1 MSTVGVVENPVT
13 RVWDRFLHWLLDA
26 RKATY
31 GLAVMR
37 IGFGAMTVT
46 ILAMYIPNFSYSF
59 GQGSRWGEALFRNS
73 AVNDYVWPIPL
84 LFSRDD
90 PDQLLLLKIL
100 VLMGVAVVYAL
111 GWRMRIVSPLFVMLW
126 LGFAATNPVILNTG
140 HYQTF
145 RIFLLFLLL
154 ADTSRRW
161 SLDARRRARTGE
173 EDPALGF
180 GAWRLPRW
188 VPILANNLAV
198 VLIGYQL
205 CVIYVTSALWKLQG
219 TTWVSGV
226 ASYYPLQLEE
236 LTMFPWLNHLAWQ
249 ITPAVYIASWL
260 SVYGQLLFPL
270 FLLNRW
276 TRIGGLIL
284 VTGMH
289 ASIGILLA
297 LPWFSLMMILG
308 DMIFIRDR
316 SWERAMAWVRREPW
330 KARRRSR
337 AAANADAG
345 VSATA
350 AAATAMPAVTPA
362 PAPPPAELPQEI
374 AEEREAQPSSRP

>member
-1 MSTVGVVENPVT
+1 MSGSIASDAGVTGNVAT
-13 RVWDRFLHWLLDA
+13 RVWDRLLHWLLDA
-26 RKATY
+26 RRATY

-37 IGFGAMTVT
+37 IGFGTMTVA
-46 ILAMYIPNFSYSF
+46 ILAMYLPNFSYSF

-73 AVNDYVWPIPL
+73 AVNDYVWPIPQ

-100 VLMGVAVVYAL
+100 VLMAVAVVYAL
-111 GWRMRIVSPLFVMLW
+111 GWRMRIISPVFVIMW
-126 LGFAATNPVILNTG
+126 LGFAGTNPVILNTG

-161 SLDARRRARTGE
+161 SLDARRRARTGAD
-173 EDPALGF
+173 DPALGF
-180 GAWRLPRW
+180 GEWRLPRW
-188 VPILANNLAV
+188 VPVLANNLAI

-249 ITPAVYIASWL
+249 ITPAVYLASWL
-260 SVYGQLLFPL
+260 SVYVQLLFPL
-270 FLLNRW
+270 MLLNRW
-276 TRIGGLIL
+276 TRIAGLIM

-289 ASIGILLA
+289 FSIGILLA

-316 SWERAMAWVRREPW
+316 SWKQAIAWL
-330 KARRRSR
+330 KHRRSP
-337 AAANADAG
+337 AALRNQAHTVEEPDPDPDPDPEPKPEVAG
-345 VSATA
+345 KTEASTA
-350 AAATAMPAVTPA
+350 LLA
-362 PAPPPAELPQEI
+362 P
-374 AEEREAQPSSRP
+374 R